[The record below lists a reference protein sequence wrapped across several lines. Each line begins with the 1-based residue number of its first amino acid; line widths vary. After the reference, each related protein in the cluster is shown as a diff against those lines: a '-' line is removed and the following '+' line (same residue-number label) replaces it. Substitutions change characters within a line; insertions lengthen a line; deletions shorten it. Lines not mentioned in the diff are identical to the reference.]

1 MGTPRTF
8 IFTTSKCEKCKELKR
23 RILKSGKMEEVEFV
37 SMDGKGMEFDERV
50 KAADA
55 IASLFLFWNSGK
67 QPQPP
72 LAWKEGTERIVQ
84 GLLAICRALGIRR
97 YG

>member
-8 IFTTSKCEKCKELKR
+8 IFTTPKCEKCKELKR
-23 RILKSGKMEEVEFV
+23 RILKSGKMGEVEFV
-37 SMDGKGMEFDERV
+37 SMDGEGMGFNERV

-55 IASLFLFWNSGK
+55 IASLFFFWNSGK

-72 LAWKEGTERIVQ
+72 LAWKEGTEKIVQ
-84 GLLAICRALGIRR
+84 GVLAICRVLGIHRR
-97 YG
+97 